1 MQKQIKQTSQLEE
14 LKEQE
19 QKLVEQ
25 RKKQPYKIEVKNMPE
40 NERYTALDMEG
51 KLFQNIIKMICYR
64 AETAI
69 CLLLNSEIYTKQDEI
84 RLLVKSFI
92 KTKGDILPDYKQNTL
107 TIKLYTQST
116 PRNNQALEELC
127 EILTDSETI
136 YPGTELRLIY
146 KLATN

>member
-1 MQKQIKQTSQLEE
+1 
-14 LKEQE
+14 
-19 QKLVEQ
+19 
-25 RKKQPYKIEVKNMPE
+25 MPE
-40 NERYTALDMEG
+40 NERYTAFDLEG
-51 KLFQNIIKMICYR
+51 KLFKNIIKMICNR
-64 AETAI
+64 AETVI